1 MRRLVVLALVAVL
14 VASCKGGYSFTG
26 GDVGN
31 AKTLSVEA
39 FGNRAD
45 LINPMLAQRFTTEL
59 QAVMVRQTPLSLV
72 SREGDLQFSGAVVE
86 YSVRSEAPA
95 ANDQVGQ
102 SRLNMSVEV
111 IFVNTLDDSKSFT
124 QRFSAFRNFPASTDL
139 RSVEDALVEELV
151 SELSDKIFNRALVQW

>member
-1 MRRLVVLALVAVL
+1 VLLAVVAVL

>member
-1 MRRLVVLALVAVL
+1 MLAVVAVL

>member
-1 MRRLVVLALVAVL
+1 
-14 VASCKGGYSFTG
+14 
-26 GDVGN
+26 
-31 AKTLSVEA
+31 
-39 FGNRAD
+39 
-45 LINPMLAQRFTTEL
+45 
-59 QAVMVRQTPLSLV
+59 
-72 SREGDLQFSGAVVE
+72 VVE

>member
-1 MRRLVVLALVAVL
+1 MRRLVVLAVVAVL

>member
-1 MRRLVVLALVAVL
+1 MRIVILVLAILVV
-14 VASCKGGYSFTG
+14 SCRGGYSFTG

-31 AKTLSVEA
+31 AKSLSVEA

-45 LINPMLAQRFTTEL
+45 LVNPMLAQRFTTEL
-59 QAVMVRQTPLSLV
+59 QTVMVRQTPLSLV
-72 SREGDLQFSGAVVE
+72 GRDGDLQFRGAVVE

-95 ANDQVGQ
+95 ANDQVAQ
-102 SRLNMSVEV
+102 SRLSMTVEV
-111 IFVNTLDDSKSFT
+111 EYLNTLDSKKSFT
-124 QRFSAFRNFPASTDL
+124 QRFSAFRNFPASADL

>member
-1 MRRLVVLALVAVL
+1 MRRLVVLAVVAVL

-39 FGNRAD
+39 FSNRAD

>member
-1 MRRLVVLALVAVL
+1 MRVLAFALTALFAVA
-14 VASCKGGYSFTG
+14 CKGGYSFTG

-31 AKTLSVEA
+31 AKTLSVAA
-39 FGNRAD
+39 FGNTAD

-59 QAVMVRQTPLSLV
+59 QTVMVRQTPLSLV
-72 SREGDLQFSGAVVE
+72 GRDGDLQFAGNIVE

-95 ANDQVGQ
+95 ANDQVAQ
-102 SRLNMSVEV
+102 SRLSMTVEV
-111 IFVNTLDDSKSFT
+111 QFTNLADEKKSFT

-139 RSVEDALVEELV
+139 RSVEDALVEEMV

>member
-1 MRRLVVLALVAVL
+1 LVLLAVVAVL

>member
-1 MRRLVVLALVAVL
+1 MVLAVVAVL

>member
-1 MRRLVVLALVAVL
+1 MRIFSFVLTAVLAVA
-14 VASCKGGYSFTG
+14 CKGGYSFTG

-59 QAVMVRQTPLSLV
+59 QSVMVRQTPLSLLG
-72 SREGDLQFSGAVVE
+72 REGDLQFSGAIVE

-95 ANDQVGQ
+95 ANDQVAQ
-102 SRLNMSVEV
+102 SRLSISVEV
-111 IFVNTLDDSKSFT
+111 VFVNTLDDKKSFT
-124 QRFSAFRNFPASTDL
+124 QRFSAFRNFPASADL
-139 RSVEDALVEELV
+139 RSVEDGLVEEMV

>member
-1 MRRLVVLALVAVL
+1 MRRLVVLAVVAVL

-72 SREGDLQFSGAVVE
+72 SREGYLQFSGAVVE

>member
-1 MRRLVVLALVAVL
+1 MRRLVLLAVVAVL